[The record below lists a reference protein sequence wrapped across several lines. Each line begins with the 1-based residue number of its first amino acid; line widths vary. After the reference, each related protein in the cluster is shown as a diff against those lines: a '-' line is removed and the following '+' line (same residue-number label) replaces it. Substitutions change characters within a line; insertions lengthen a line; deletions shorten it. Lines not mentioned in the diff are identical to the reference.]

1 MNIRQSDLVRDWLK
15 TFTDTLS
22 RTYNPAVHWQEDK
35 PPFNKD
41 YKSSGVLYCS
51 QDGLAVDAFVRQA
64 NVEVLMFGPVNGE
77 ASDLSNLYQDVTETL
92 EYIKSNWDIE
102 DDLQVSVSQ
111 DVTGP
116 FWTGQNRQYYRFGI
130 LTYAE

>member
-22 RTYNPAVHWQEDK
+22 RTYNHATQWNEDS
-35 PPFNKD
+35 PPFNSD
-41 YKSSGVLYCS
+41 YKSSGVLYCT

-64 NVEVLMFGPVNGE
+64 NVDVIMFGPVNCTP
-77 ASDLSNLYQDVTETL
+77 SDDNNLKQDATETL
-92 EYIKSNWDIE
+92 EYIKANWNIDP
-102 DDLQVSVSQ
+102 DLQVSVSQ

-116 FWTGQNRQYYRFGI
+116 FWNRQNRMYYRFGV